1 MKNCLIICNGKL
13 DNKLIRKI
21 IDSIKPR
28 KQLIIAADGASDFL
42 RRHNIIPDYI
52 IGDLDSISSLTKKYF
67 TAKKVKIVKIYDQNK
82 NDLEK
87 CILFALSKKI
97 KNISVLGISGNRAD
111 HTLNNISIMKKFFRK
126 ANITAYDTDYEYY
139 FISRKTEFECK
150 PGDVVSLIAMQKA
163 GGITAKG
170 LKYPLKNSAL
180 EFGGMQ
186 GALNSAVS
194 RKVSIEVKKGTLLIF
209 KKFY

>member
-42 RRHNIIPDYI
+42 RRHKIIPDYI
-52 IGDLDSISSLTKKYF
+52 IGDLDSISYRAKQSF
-67 TAKKVKIVKIYDQNK
+67 TQKKVKIIKIHNQDK

-97 KNISVLGISGNRAD
+97 KNISILGISGKRQD
-111 HTLNNISIMKKFFRK
+111 HTLNNISIMKKFIRK
-126 ANITAYDTDYEYY
+126 ANITAYDTDFEYY
-139 FISRKTEFECK
+139 FVNRKTEFEYR
-150 PGDVVSLIAMQKA
+150 PGDIVSLIAMQKSD
-163 GGITAKG
+163 GITSKG
-170 LKYPLKNSAL
+170 LKYPLKNSVL

-186 GALNSAVS
+186 GALNTAVS
-194 RKVSIEVKKGTLLIF
+194 KKVCVEVKKGALLIF
-209 KKFY
+209 KKYN